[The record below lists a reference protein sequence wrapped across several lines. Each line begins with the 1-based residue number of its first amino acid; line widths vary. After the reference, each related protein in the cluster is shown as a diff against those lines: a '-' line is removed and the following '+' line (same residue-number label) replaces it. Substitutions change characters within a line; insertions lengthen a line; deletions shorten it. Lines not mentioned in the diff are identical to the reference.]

1 MTIINKKLARSI
13 ISTTILATL
22 GLASYNA
29 TARID
34 SLPVSFETR
43 SEANLQL
50 IQALD
55 FGKVMGLA
63 AFSDCTMPLGAAGA
77 IDWSATP
84 FTTTPAAAG
93 TIAVT
98 GTGCTSNAKSKL
110 GHYVIVGDA
119 STTVKIKLTTTTGGT
134 DFNFAP
140 VGSADIDNTAAHAS
154 TADIPLPTDTLTDVA
169 LGTTGKAGILI
180 GGTVT
185 IGGTALTAGTPY
197 TMNYDV
203 EVTF

>member
-1 MTIINKKLARSI
+1 MTFINKKLARSI
-13 ISTTILATL
+13 ISTSILATL

-29 TARID
+29 AARID
-34 SLPVSFETR
+34 TLPVSFETR

-50 IQALD
+50 IQAVD
-55 FGKVMGLA
+55 FGNIMGLA
-63 AFSDCTMPLGAAGA
+63 AFSDCTLPLGALGT

-84 FTTTPAAAG
+84 FTTTPAAAS
-93 TIAVT
+93 TIVAT
-98 GTGCTSNAKSKL
+98 GTGCTSNGKSKL

-119 STTVKIKLTTTTGGT
+119 STVVKIKLTTTTGGT

-140 VGSADIDNTAAHAS
+140 VGSADVNAGANHAG
-154 TADIPLPTDTLTDVA
+154 TPDIALPTDTLTDVT
-169 LGTTGKAGILI
+169 LDGTGKAAMLV

-185 IGGTALTAGTPY
+185 IGGTALTAGTVY